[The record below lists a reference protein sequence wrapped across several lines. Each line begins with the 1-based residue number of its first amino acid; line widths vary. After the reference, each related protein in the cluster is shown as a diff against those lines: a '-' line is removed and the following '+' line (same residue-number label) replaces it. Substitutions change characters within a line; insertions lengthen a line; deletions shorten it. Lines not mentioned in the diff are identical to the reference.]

1 MSPFSHVDC
10 FGSPKPAAKSTR
22 LYIGFFLLD
31 CGLSD
36 GKWNQLLKFIKDEK
50 IAFQVSIQFL
60 KKIILISC
68 KLLNQFA
75 IIVSPGD
82 LA

>member
-22 LYIGFFLLD
+22 LSIEFFLLD

-60 KKIILISC
+60 KKNYFDFLQTFKSVC
-68 KLLNQFA
+68 NNRF
-75 IIVSPGD
+75 SR
-82 LA
+82 